1 MVALRLKSTIMASQK
16 KYQIDPFLSQCF
28 HTSMPPSS
36 STVAQSKS
44 RPESQPE
51 SASNSKTDSTV
62 WTREAVQA
70 LLDLPF
76 NDLIFQAQTVHRQH
90 HEPNTVQ
97 LSSLLSIKT
106 GACPEDCAYCPQ
118 SARYKTGLK
127 TERLLPLKKIVEAAK
142 TAKAN
147 GAGRFC
153 MGAAWRSPKDG
164 DVEAVAEAVA
174 AVKAL
179 GLETCATLGMLTPE
193 HAGQL
198 GDAGLDY
205 YNHNLD
211 TSPEY
216 YGEIISTRT
225 YDDRLETLQNVR
237 ASGMKV
243 CCGGIVGMGESAD
256 DRLGLLVALASLD
269 PPPESVPINNL
280 VKIPG
285 TPLAETDDLDP
296 FDFIR
301 TVAVA
306 RIMMPASYVRLSAGR
321 EAMNDQWQALCFMA
335 GANSIF
341 YGDQLLTT
349 GNATVD
355 HDRQLFENLGIETET
370 SISAEAC
377 HD

>member
-1 MVALRLKSTIMASQK
+1 MIQVSTELENSAT
-16 KYQIDPFLSQCF
+16 QIDSI
-28 HTSMPPSS
+28 
-36 STVAQSKS
+36 
-44 RPESQPE
+44 
-51 SASNSKTDSTV
+51 V
-62 WTREAVQA
+62 WTRESVQA
-70 LLDLPF
+70 LFDLPF
-76 NDLIFQAQTVHRQH
+76 SDLIFRAQTVHRQH
-90 HEPNTVQ
+90 HQPNSVQ

-127 TERLLPLKKIVEAAK
+127 SERLLPLEKIVDAAK

-179 GLETCATLGMLTPE
+179 GLETCATLGMLTSDQ
-193 HAGQL
+193 ANQL
-198 GDAGLDY
+198 GAAGLDY

-216 YGEIISTRT
+216 YEKIISTRT

-237 ASGMKV
+237 DSGMKV
-243 CCGGIVGMGESAD
+243 CCGGIVGMGESAA
-256 DRLGLLVALASLD
+256 DRVGLLLALANLN

-285 TPLAETDDLDP
+285 TPLAETAELDP

-306 RIMMPASYVRLSAGR
+306 RIMMPQSYVRLSAGR
-321 EAMNDQWQALCFMA
+321 EAMNDQWQAFCFMA

-341 YGDQLLTT
+341 YGEQLLTT

-355 HDRQLFENLGIETET
+355 HDRQLFVRLGIETE
-370 SISAEAC
+370 SRIAAEVC
-377 HD
+377 GD